1 MRDKENSDTWERVL
15 DKGTEWGS
23 GWVGGWGVGLRVGV
37 GGWRVI
43 RLLKLGTQIKL
54 IVNEGDIS
62 IKERK

>member
-15 DKGTEWGS
+15 DKRMEWGL
-23 GWVGGWGVGLRVGV
+23 GVGGWGVGLRVGV